1 MSEVKTNKVSPVGA
15 NGTVTLGDS
24 GDTITVPSGTTLDIA
39 SGATIANSG
48 TATGFGKVLQIQ
60 YFQTA
65 TQQNTTSNTFAASQL
80 TKAITPSSSSSKIMV
95 QMTCQVS
102 NEHGNPPRF
111 IVYRGGSPASGLIG
125 SGATSNRQNATVMG
139 NNSLTSYI
147 QPVNFTLFDEPAT
160 TSATTYTVY
169 WASYSNSS
177 TSWMNKPAADGDND
191 YTIYTQSSL
200 ILWEIAG

>member
-24 GDTITVPSGTTLDIA
+24 GDTITIPA
-39 SGATIANSG
+39 GATITNSG

-102 NEHGNPPRF
+102 NADGNPPKF

-139 NNSLTSYI
+139 NNSLTGYI

-177 TSWMNKPAADGDND
+177 ATWMNKPAADGDYD
-191 YTIYTQSSL
+191 YTLYTQSSL

>member
-1 MSEVKTNKVSPVGA
+1 MSEVKTNKISPA
-15 NGTVTLGDS
+15 TSTTVTLGDS
-24 GDTITVPSGTTLDIA
+24 GDTISIP
-39 SGATIANSG
+39 SGATITNNG

-65 TQQNTTSNTFAASQL
+65 TQENTTSNVFAASQL
-80 TKAITPSSSSSKIMV
+80 TKAITPTSSSSKIMV

-102 NEHGNPPRF
+102 NADGNPPRF

-169 WASYSNSS
+169 WASYGNSS
-177 TSWMNKPAADGDND
+177 TTWMNKPAADGDFD